1 MGLCG
6 CSLSTLVQMPG
17 PVDSLT
23 ASVHAGPTAACLYP
37 TEWVSIAG
45 NTVNMSHL
53 LSSWLSYEQQAGT
66 VTLLSCL
73 RYKFHCWLSPC
84 WARPCLVWYRPS
96 QEQVS
101 MDNANSGMSMGTLW
115 GSENHVSFDTGHFW
129 KQQEAMFDLLRNGS
143 HFFPCPTDWC
153 MEKEQKRQIFSV
165 FNIGMSSVTL
175 MEMIAL
181 LDICSVQGLVN
192 FSTWAMGDRKV
203 AQTQARNPHLWKSI
217 ADNPW
222 QHWLSFLLVLVPE
235 FKIYILLI
243 LWYYYLFS
251 RPLHMLA
258 SLKLK
263 YSPCLGKGNVICES
277 HSDTYFIYVTSWGLW
292 VLDLGFSCLIPLWV
306 FMAESAE
313 KVTAY
318 TVPCVYLPVPQ
329 STR

>member
-1 MGLCG
+1 MQILEWVLGLCEDQKIL
-6 CSLSTLVQMPG
+6 SL
-17 PVDSLT
+17 LT
-23 ASVHAGPTAACLYP
+23 QDIFGNSKKQCL
-37 TEWVSIAG
+37 I
-45 NTVNMSHL
+45 
-53 LSSWLSYEQQAGT
+53 
-66 VTLLSCL
+66 
-73 RYKFHCWLSPC
+73 F
-84 WARPCLVWYRPS
+84 
-96 QEQVS
+96 
-101 MDNANSGMSMGTLW
+101 
-115 GSENHVSFDTGHFW
+115 
-129 KQQEAMFDLLRNGS
+129 LRNGS

-153 MEKEQKRQIFSV
+153 MEKEQRQIFSV
-165 FNIGMSSVTL
+165 FNMGMSSVTL

-192 FSTWAMGDRKV
+192 FSTWAMWDRKV
-203 AQTQARNPHLWKSI
+203 AQTQARNSHLWKSI

-277 HSDTYFIYVTSWGLW
+277 HSDTYFIYVTFWGLW